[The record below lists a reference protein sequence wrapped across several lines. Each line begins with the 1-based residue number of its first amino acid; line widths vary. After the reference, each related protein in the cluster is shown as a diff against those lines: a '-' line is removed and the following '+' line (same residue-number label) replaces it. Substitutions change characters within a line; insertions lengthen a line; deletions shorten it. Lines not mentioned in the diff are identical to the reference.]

1 VNVGLIVRVGQIVR
15 VACSVV
21 VHVLM
26 IGYRVSLVVVVDVCV
41 TGGGIIVVTK
51 TSTTVVAAVKVCVA
65 GGGMIVEME
74 TSVTVL
80 VT

>member
-1 VNVGLIVRVGQIVR
+1 MIVRVGQIVR

-21 VHVLM
+21 VHVVM

-41 TGGGIIVVTK
+41 TGGEIIVVVE
-51 TSTTVVAAVKVCVA
+51 TSTTVVVAVEVCVT
-65 GGGMIVEME
+65 GGGMIVETE
-74 TSVTVL
+74 TSVTVV

>member
-1 VNVGLIVRVGQIVR
+1 MGLIVRVGQIVR

-21 VHVLM
+21 VHVVM

-41 TGGGIIVVTK
+41 TGGGIIVVME
-51 TSTTVVAAVKVCVA
+51 TSTTVVVAVKVCVA
-65 GGGMIVEME
+65 GGGKIVEIE
-74 TSVTVL
+74 TAVTVV